1 MRSRQ
6 DCQLCTVRA
15 ETTKLLLFLMN
26 GQLHLE
32 GSWHW
37 HCSIRTG
44 ETIMQLKTFFWATL
58 TSAALASVLFLL
70 VVSGRMLVRLLIV

>member
-1 MRSRQ
+1 M
-6 DCQLCTVRA
+6 
-15 ETTKLLLFLMN
+15 
-26 GQLHLE
+26 
-32 GSWHW
+32 
-37 HCSIRTG
+37 G